1 MNDKEKVY
9 SANEMINDISCFDL
23 LLQSPEVREKFLSSD
38 FIVELVCK
46 LEQCRSCT
54 YLQGY
59 TGEKC
64 CNGSCYLETMGIPL
78 DTPSTLG
85 TAELLGMVCSYLLTM
100 AEKNENL
107 GAREKAAKDRDR
119 ELRDKELDLDD
130 KEVRV
135 QERISKLK
143 ENEAEFE
150 AKKAKL
156 GRPSDFE
163 NRRLKYEVLWVQA
176 NPRPSYEELRH
187 CFNPVISLRQVKR
200 DIARI
205 KQELGEPA
213 DDL

>member
-1 MNDKEKVY
+1 MNDKETNSVKGLM
-9 SANEMINDISCFDL
+9 EDISAFDL
-23 LLQSPEVREKFLSSD
+23 LLQSSEAREQLMTSGLM
-38 FIVELVCK
+38 VELACK
-46 LEQCRSCT
+46 LEQCRTC
-54 YLQGY
+54 GY
-59 TGEKC
+59 VHGYSGEKC
-64 CNGSCYLETMGIPL
+64 CNGSCYLESMGIPL

-143 ENEAEFE
+143 ENEVQFN

-156 GRPSDFE
+156 GRPSDFN

-176 NPRPSYEELRH
+176 NPRPSYEDLRH
-187 CFNPVISLRQVKR
+187 CFSPVISLRQVKR

-205 KQELGEPA
+205 KQELGEQ